1 MRFME
6 GCECPCTASR
16 SAHGYNTSHSS
27 LGQLAV
33 ACEAQG
39 SMIDWLEPTQR
50 GRLVVL
56 PHNLHVVFPSM
67 EMTETAF
74 LPFSLELNGRTL
86 TATLTD
92 DMAAEF
98 PPLSLLPTR
107 RRYNS
112 RELPAT
118 HTRSEA
124 TYDFATDTKRLGIG
138 REQLS
143 WTCSVYRRNS

>member
-1 MRFME
+1 
-6 GCECPCTASR
+6 
-16 SAHGYNTSHSS
+16 
-27 LGQLAV
+27 
-33 ACEAQG
+33 
-39 SMIDWLEPTQR
+39 MIDWLEPTQK
-50 GRLVVL
+50 GWLVVL

-92 DMAAEF
+92 DIAAEF

-118 HTRSEA
+118 HERSEA

-138 REQLS
+138 ERAAQLDLFGLPTEFIDVILKQPTARAQKNEPRPPPS
-143 WTCSVYRRNS
+143 ILARARSNQAKDWW